1 MTKYKEDRRA
11 IIDAAL
17 WLQGQGYFGPELA
30 TAGNVSKRIEN
41 EALIAITPSGRPYQ
55 ELKTD
60 DIAVLDMEGALV
72 SGNFPPSVELG
83 LHLGVYAARADVQAV
98 VHTHQPYASILGLL
112 DEAIPPLFDDI
123 TMALGGEVEV
133 IPYALSGSAELA
145 ELTAKATKSG
155 RHAFLMKNHGAVCL
169 GKSLD
174 KAVKNAALLEKLA
187 HVYYHA
193 LASGKKVFPLPEE
206 TATML
211 AEAGRTKEGI

>member
-1 MTKYKEDRRA
+1 MTEYKEDRQA

-30 TAGNVSKRIEN
+30 TAGNVSKRIEG
-41 EALIAITPSGRPYQ
+41 EALIAVTPSGRPYQ
-55 ELKTD
+55 ELTPD
-60 DIAVLDMEGALV
+60 DIAIVDMENTQVL
-72 SGNFPPSVELG
+72 GNFPPSVESG
-83 LHLGVYAARADVQAV
+83 LHLGVYAARPDVQAV

-123 TMALGGEVEV
+123 TMALGGVVEV
-133 IPYALSGSAELA
+133 IPYALAGTPDLA

-169 GKSLD
+169 GKTLD
-174 KAVKNAALLEKLA
+174 KAVKNAALLEKLS

-193 LASGKKVFPLPEE
+193 LASGKKVSALPEE
-206 TATML
+206 TATL
-211 AEAGRTKEGI
+211 LSEAGRTKDGI

>member
-1 MTKYKEDRRA
+1 MTEYREDRQA

-41 EALIAITPSGRPYQ
+41 ESLIAITPSSIPYQ
-55 ELKTD
+55 ELTTD
-60 DIAVLDMEGALV
+60 DIAVVDMESTLV
-72 SGNFPPSVELG
+72 SGNFPPSVEVG
-83 LHLGVYAARADVQAV
+83 LHLGVYAARSDVQAV
-98 VHTHQPYASILGLL
+98 VHTHQPYASILALL

-133 IPYALSGSAELA
+133 VPYALAGTPDLA
-145 ELTAKATKSG
+145 ELTAKAVKSG

-187 HVYYHA
+187 HAYYHA
-193 LASGKKVFPLPEE
+193 LATGKKVFALPEE
-206 TATML
+206 TAML
-211 AEAGRTKEGI
+211 LSEAGRTKEGM